1 MSDYY
6 DLGDHSWPI
15 STTSPEAQIWFD
27 RGLNWT
33 YGFNHEEAVKCFQKV
48 LEHDPTCPMAYW
60 GIAYADGPNY
70 NKQWYK
76 FSEEDLVLTLAR
88 VYDATEQAVAL
99 LEHANP
105 AEQALIKTLQTRYP
119 QREPAEDCHPWNH
132 DYADAMRFVYRTYSD
147 DLDVTALFVEALM
160 NLTPWQMWDLQTGEI
175 AEGASTAEAMEVLE
189 SALERRES
197 RKHPGILHMYVHL
210 IEMSPHPEKAL
221 RAGDWLRGLV
231 PDSGHLNHMPTHLDV
246 LCGNYYDV
254 VAWNEEAIKANR
266 RFFERD
272 GGMTFYTLYMTHD
285 FHFKMYGAMFLGQ
298 YEAAMEAAEEMVERI
313 PDDLLR
319 VEVPPMIDHLEGWL
333 PMKMHVLIRFGKW
346 QEIIDTPLPEDQ
358 EFFCVTTAMI
368 HYARAVA
375 LAATGR
381 VDEAERE
388 KALFEAAVTRVP
400 DTRRLQENLCIDIL
414 EIAREM
420 LYGELEYR
428 KGNYDEAFA
437 HLRKS
442 VELDDTLP
450 YQEPW
455 AWMQPTRHALGA
467 LLLEQ
472 GRVEE
477 AEEVYRADL
486 GLDDTLP
493 RACQHPENVWALHGY
508 HECLVRLGKH
518 DLADM
523 VKPRLDLAA
532 ARADVPI
539 KASCYCRM
547 SAVA

>member
-1 MSDYY
+1 
-6 DLGDHSWPI
+6 
-15 STTSPEAQIWFD
+15 
-27 RGLNWT
+27 
-33 YGFNHEEAVKCFQKV
+33 
-48 LEHDPTCPMAYW
+48 
-60 GIAYADGPNY
+60 
-70 NKQWYK
+70 
-76 FSEEDLVLTLAR
+76 
-88 VYDATEQAVAL
+88 
-99 LEHANP
+99 
-105 AEQALIKTLQTRYP
+105 
-119 QREPAEDCHPWNH
+119 
-132 DYADAMRFVYRTYSD
+132 
-147 DLDVTALFVEALM
+147 
-160 NLTPWQMWDLQTGEI
+160 
-175 AEGASTAEAMEVLE
+175 
-189 SALERRES
+189 
-197 RKHPGILHMYVHL
+197 MYVHL
-210 IEMSPHPEKAL
+210 MEMSPHPEKAL

-231 PDSGHLNHMPTHLDV
+231 PDSGHLNHMPTHIDV
-246 LCGNYYDV
+246 LCGHYHDV
-254 VAWNEEAIKANR
+254 VEWNEQAIVANR
-266 RFFERD
+266 KFFDRD

-298 YEAAMEAAEEMVERI
+298 YEAAMEAADEMVARI
-313 PDDLLR
+313 PDELLR
-319 VEVPPMIDHLEGWL
+319 VEVPPMIDHLEAWL
-333 PMKMHVLIRFGKW
+333 PMKMHVYIRFGKW

-368 HYARAVA
+368 HYAKTVA

-381 VDEAERE
+381 IDEAERE
-388 KALFEAAVTRVP
+388 KVLFEAAVGRVP
-400 DTRRLQENLCIDIL
+400 ETRRLQENLCVDIL
-414 EIAREM
+414 EIARAM

-428 KGNYDEAFA
+428 KGNYDGAFA

-477 AEEVYRADL
+477 AEAVYRADL

-518 DLADM
+518 DLAAM

-539 KASCYCRM
+539 EASCYCRM
-547 SAVA
+547 TEAA